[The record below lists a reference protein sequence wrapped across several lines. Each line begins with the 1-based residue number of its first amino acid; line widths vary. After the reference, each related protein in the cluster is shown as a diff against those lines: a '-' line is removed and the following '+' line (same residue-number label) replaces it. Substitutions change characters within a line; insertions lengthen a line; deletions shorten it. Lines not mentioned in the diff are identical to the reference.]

1 MMQWLGILLMAMLL
15 AAAPGYAS
23 AEPPGT
29 SGAAPAAQ
37 PQGSEVKAEPAGA
50 LPSYTPKE
58 KKDYQ
63 KKTAAE
69 LAAVQ
74 EKIIDLKL
82 KAGTGRRQSRRMIP
96 QSANHLQA
104 QTLAAKDQLAA
115 LEKAPD
121 PTWGELKTEMNKTMD
136 KLAKD
141 LQTVEAQVK

>member
-1 MMQWLGILLMAMLL
+1 MQWLGILLMAMLL
-15 AAAPGYAS
+15 AAPGYAS

-50 LPSYTPKE
+50 VPSYTPKE

-69 LAAVQ
+69 LAAIQ

-82 KAGTGRRQSRRMIP
+82 NAGKGRRQSRRMIP
-96 QSANHLQA
+96 QSANSLQA
-104 QTLAAKDQLAA
+104 QILAAKDRLAA
-115 LEKAPD
+115 MEQAPD
-121 PTWGELKTEMNKTMD
+121 PTWGELKAEMDKTMD
-136 KLAKD
+136 ELVKALE
-141 LQTVEAQVK
+141 TVEAHVK